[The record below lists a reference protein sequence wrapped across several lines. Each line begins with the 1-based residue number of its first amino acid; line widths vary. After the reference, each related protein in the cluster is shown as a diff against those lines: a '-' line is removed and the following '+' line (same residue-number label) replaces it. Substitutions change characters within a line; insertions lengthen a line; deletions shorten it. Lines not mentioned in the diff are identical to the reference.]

1 MKLVSFSLSH
11 PLCSLS
17 SRARQADTP
26 HLQQHLDQVWWP
38 CKCCWHA
45 CEDLQTEATSSFM
58 HKMSRPSAAVPAIP
72 TGGSLPPCSS
82 LVTSPKVRCPL
93 VCTCDR
99 HPGEVSNKCGVTTTF
114 PNFISK
120 GSFYNFTDIL
130 TFSLPIFLSCSSS
143 PFGDWHWHPLL
154 RPSAGGCSPHQWAS
168 LFVSV
173 LTNDVSIISNRVL
186 GDLPQRPR

>member
-1 MKLVSFSLSH
+1 MRVRISRLKPQAVSCTRWADPP
-11 PLCSLS
+11 PLCLPYP
-17 SRARQADTP
+17 QAALCHHVAP
-26 HLQQHLDQVWWP
+26 WWHLLRLD
-38 CKCCWHA
+38 
-45 CEDLQTEATSSFM
+45 SFRV
-58 HKMSRPSAAVPAIP
+58 H
-72 TGGSLPPCSS
+72 
-82 LVTSPKVRCPL
+82 CPL
-93 VCTCDR
+93 VCTYDR